1 MADRTAKE
9 EVIHK
14 QVIKA
19 AQKLYQQHGL
29 FKVTMEDVAKAV
41 GKGKSTLYYYYK
53 SKEEIFA
60 SVIKAELAEIFSEVA
75 VAVDAVNST
84 EEKIKAYCLAR
95 LDLSKRKKTSFD
107 TMDMNAAQGELSSFK
122 GIIELTKAGF
132 REQEHDAFRKIILMG
147 INNSEVRKMNDQ
159 EIDLIVFV
167 TMSSFRGMKQ
177 ELIEKNNVSLDQK
190 AAETIASLVMNG
202 LRE

>member
-1 MADRTAKE
+1 MTNRTLKE
-9 EVIHK
+9 ELIHQ

-75 VAVDAVNST
+75 VAVDAVNSI
-84 EEKIKAYCLAR
+84 EKKIKAYCLTR

-107 TMDMNAAQGELSSFK
+107 TMDMNAAQGELSAFK
-122 GIIELTKAGF
+122 GIIALTKVSF
-132 REQEHDAFRKIILMG
+132 QEQEHDAFKKIILMG
-147 INNSEVRKMNDQ
+147 IKNKEVRNMNGE
-159 EIDLIVFV
+159 EIDLTVFV

-177 ELIEKNNVSLDQK
+177 ELIEKNDVNLNEK

-202 LRE
+202 LRK

>member
-1 MADRTAKE
+1 MVDCTAKE
-9 EVIHK
+9 KVIHQ

-19 AQKLYQQHGL
+19 AQKLYQQYGL

-75 VAVDAVNST
+75 VAVDEVNST

-107 TMDMNAAQGELSSFK
+107 TMDMNAAPGELSSFK
-122 GIIELTKAGF
+122 GTLELTKAGF
-132 REQEHDAFRKIILMG
+132 REQEHKAFKEIITKG
-147 INNSEVRKMNDQ
+147 IKSKEVRKMNDE

-167 TMSSFRGMKQ
+167 TMSSFRGMKN
-177 ELIEKNNVSLDQK
+177 ELIEKDNVNLDQK

-202 LRE
+202 LRK